1 MRAIDLLNPLEFI
14 NIEKYEEYDAGYLI
28 IGSGIAGLRTALEI
42 APYEKVTIVTK
53 SELIEANTKYA
64 QGGIAVVYSEDDRFE
79 LHIEDTI
86 YAGAGL
92 CEKEPVEILVK
103 EGPARIDEL
112 ININTNFDRKEN
124 GKLSLT
130 KEAAH
135 SKNRILHAGD
145 TTGAEIERALTEEV
159 KRQENI
165 SIMEYNF
172 LVEICGNNRAV
183 VYDIKLEEYVVMN
196 CKAIILATGSIGEIY
211 LNSTNP
217 EVATGDG
224 IAAAYRNGVELS
236 DMEFVQFHPTTFYK
250 KDVPRFLISESL
262 RGEGGILRNNRG
274 DRFMHRY
281 NSYGELAP
289 RDVVARAIL
298 NEMELTKSECVYLD
312 MTFKE
317 KEHLF
322 KRFPKISSFCM
333 DYGIDISKDYIPV
346 SPAAHYMM
354 GGISTDINGKSSV
367 FGIYAAGEVARTGV
381 HGANRLASNSLLEGL
396 VFGKRAGEKAVEEC
410 QNIEV
415 KNEKIKFLKNNRI
428 FIENSQII
436 EFRAE
441 LKKIMWENVG
451 ILRDE
456 KRLKNALDL
465 IGEIAVKVASYSFD
479 KESIVK
485 GVELLNMVTT
495 AYLITESA
503 LKRKESRGAH
513 FRLDYPESSKDYL
526 THTVVKKDKG
536 GKL

>member
-1 MRAIDLLNPLEFI
+1 MRAIDLLNPLEFLDI
-14 NIEKYEEYDAGYLI
+14 NEIDEVDAGYLV
-28 IGSGIAGLRTALEI
+28 IGSGIAGLRSALEI
-42 APYEKVTIVTK
+42 AAQDNVTIITK
-53 SELIEANTKYA
+53 SEIIEANTRYA
-64 QGGIAVVYSEDDRFE
+64 QGGIAVVYSEDDRFD
-79 LHIEDTI
+79 LHIEDTM

-92 CEKEPVEILVK
+92 CELEPVEVLVK

-159 KRQENI
+159 KKKKNI
-165 SIMEYNF
+165 KILEYNF
-172 LVEICGNNRAV
+172 LIEICGKNEAV
-183 VYDIKLEEYVVMN
+183 VYDILKEKFLLMK
-196 CKAIILATGSIGEIY
+196 CKAIIIATGSIGEIY
-211 LNSTNP
+211 QNSTNP

-224 IAAAYRNGVELS
+224 IASAYRNGVEIS

-262 RGEGGILRNNRG
+262 RGEGGILRNNKNE
-274 DRFMHRY
+274 RFMLRY
-281 NSYGELAP
+281 NSRGELAP

-298 NEMELTKSECVYLD
+298 NEMELTSYECVYLD
-312 MTFKE
+312 MTFKD

-322 KRFPKISSFCM
+322 KRFPNISSFCM

-354 GGISTDINGKSSV
+354 GGISTDIAGRSSV
-367 FGIYAAGEVARTGV
+367 KGIYAAGEVARTGV

-396 VFGKRAGEKAVEEC
+396 VFGKRAGESAISEYSEE
-410 QNIEV
+410 NIKEFKFTNKM
-415 KNEKIKFLKNNRI
+415 KNREKIAGIKILEMR
-428 FIENSQII
+428 S
-436 EFRAE
+436 E

-456 KRLKNALDL
+456 RRLKSAFEKIN
-465 IGEIAVKVASYSFD
+465 EISIKLAGYSFGKD
-479 KESIVK
+479 SIVK
-485 GVELLNMVTT
+485 GVELINMLTV
-495 AYLITESA
+495 ASLITESA
-503 LKRKESRGAH
+503 LLRKESRGAH
-513 FRLDYPESSKDYL
+513 YRLDYPEASNGWL
-526 THTVVKKDKG
+526 IHTIIKK
-536 GKL
+536 